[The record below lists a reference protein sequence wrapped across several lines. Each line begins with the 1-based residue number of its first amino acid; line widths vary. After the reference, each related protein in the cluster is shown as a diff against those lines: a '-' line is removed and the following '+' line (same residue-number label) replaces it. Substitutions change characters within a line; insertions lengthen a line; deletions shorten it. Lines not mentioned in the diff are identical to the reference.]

1 MIPKDEKEA
10 LEFLKKEVGDDYVPW
25 HLERTFRLMNQKE
38 RECVRRLIRKF
49 TEMIPADFSPKQKA
63 ALLFEILVKR
73 GTYVDEEIEKR
84 FVYVINYWKLSLHGL
99 FRIVLYSLL
108 QSWNRMQHCYRI
120 CLEQGAYRRC
130 RTSCMEHCHT
140 SGIGEKW

>member
-10 LEFLKKEVGDDYVPW
+10 LEFLRKEVGNDYVPW

-38 RECVRRLIRKF
+38 IECIRRLIRKF

-73 GTYVDEEIEKR
+73 GTYVDEENENR
-84 FVYVINYWKLSLHGL
+84 FVYVSALITGNS
-99 FRIVLYSLL
+99 V
-108 QSWNRMQHCYRI
+108 
-120 CLEQGAYRRC
+120 
-130 RTSCMEHCHT
+130 
-140 SGIGEKW
+140 